1 MRPNRLTLS
10 LLGSLLAV
18 LSAPAAAQASSDWSG
33 FYIGG
38 NIGASDTLDSGGDRI
53 LFDSNLDG
61 SFGDA
66 IRTTAGVDAFTP
78 GSCGGAALERT
89 PAGGCNGDKGGAD
102 YGLRAGYDWQVDRW
116 VFGVVGEYT
125 QGDARDST
133 TAFSITPAFY
143 TFTRDL
149 ESTTALRARVGM
161 AFGATGD
168 WLAYATAGAVRARI
182 DQRFTTSNTANSFT
196 PTTGRTNANGFQA
209 GLGVER
215 KVLDHLSLGI
225 EYLYTSVKDDEFG
238 VRVAR
243 GAAPATSPFLTAN
256 PNGTDFRRSE
266 EDFKFGSLRLTATY
280 RF

>member
-1 MRPNRLTLS
+1 MRANRLTVP

-18 LSAPAAAQASSDWSG
+18 LSAPAAAQATSDWTG
-33 FYIGG
+33 FYVGG
-38 NIGASDTLDSGGDRI
+38 NVGASDTLDSGDDSI

-89 PAGGCNGDKGGAD
+89 PASGCTDDKGGAD
-102 YGLRAGYDWQVDRW
+102 YGIRAGYDRQVGRW

-149 ESTTALRARVGM
+149 DSTTALRARAGM
-161 AFGATGD
+161 AFGETGD
-168 WLAYATAGAVRARI
+168 WLAYGTAGAVRAKI
-182 DQRFTTSNTANSFT
+182 DHRFTTSNAANSFT
-196 PTTGRTNANGFQA
+196 PTSGTSDANGFQA

-215 KVLDHLSLGI
+215 KVLDRLSLGI
-225 EYLYTSVKDDEFG
+225 EYLYTRVEDDEFG
-238 VRVAR
+238 VRVGR
-243 GAAPATSPFLTAN
+243 GAAPATSPFLTGN